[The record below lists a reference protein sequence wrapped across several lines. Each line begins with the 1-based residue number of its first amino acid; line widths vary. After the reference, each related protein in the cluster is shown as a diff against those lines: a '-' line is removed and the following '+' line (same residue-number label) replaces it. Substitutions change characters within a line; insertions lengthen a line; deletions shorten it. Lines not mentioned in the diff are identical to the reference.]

1 MHMRPIAQVVA
12 VEPEGPDGHGV
23 NWLPG
28 PRPKPGDL
36 LYQAADIDQ
45 VYAQQQELLK
55 ARHVLGSENIVL
67 KAQKAELLAALTALL
82 NDPAVIEAAQ
92 PGDIGRA
99 LMATREDLLS

>member
-1 MHMRPIAQVVA
+1 MNPRPIAQVVA

-23 NWLPG
+23 NWLAG

-36 LYQAADIDQ
+36 LYRAADLDQ
-45 VYAQQQELLK
+45 VCAQQQELLK
-55 ARHVLGSENIVL
+55 ARLVLGSENIVL
-67 KAQKAELLAALTALL
+67 KGKQAELLAALTALL

-99 LMATREDLLS
+99 LMATREDL